1 MVKIYQV
8 ITILLIPII
17 VTNIFIRIIK
27 KKEDKKR
34 FVERLGK
41 PTIEKSNDKNVRRV
55 TSSSIPFYR

>member
-1 MVKIYQV
+1 MVRIYQI
-8 ITILLIPII
+8 ITILFIPII

-41 PTIEKSNDKNVRRV
+41 PTIEKSNDKK
-55 TSSSIPFYR
+55 IQIY